1 MTADAAPAPR
11 PYGGGGLSG
20 WLTRLAARP
29 GFQAWAA
36 RFPLT
41 RGRVR
46 REGAALFDLVAGF
59 CHSQVLL
66 AFVELD
72 LPGRLAHGPRD
83 TAALALACAVPEAR
97 MQVLLQA
104 AASLGLLR
112 RLRGG
117 RWRLTVRGAAVS
129 AVPGLAGMIRHHP
142 VLYGDLADPAAFFR
156 GQTDPALARF
166 WPYVFGPGA
175 ADDPATAERY
185 SRLMADSQALVAAD
199 TLAMVELRGV
209 RHLLDI
215 GGGTG
220 SFLIAAAAAAPQA
233 QVTLMDLP
241 AVAQAARA
249 RLEAAGLAGRSRIVP
264 GDFRGE
270 SLPDGADAISL
281 VRVLYDH
288 ADDTARA
295 LVAKVHAALPP
306 GGRLIVSEPMAGG
319 TRPERAGDAYFALY
333 TLAMGTGKARSQ
345 EEIAALLRDAGF
357 VAIRAPR
364 PQRPFVTAVVE
375 ARKPG

>member
-1 MTADAAPAPR
+1 MTADAAPMPGSA
-11 PYGGGGLSG
+11 GGGGLPG

-41 RGRVR
+41 RALVR
-46 REGAALFDLVAGF
+46 REGAALFDIVAGF

-66 AFVELD
+66 AFVEFD
-72 LPGRLAHGPRD
+72 LPALLAQGPRD
-83 TAALALACAVPEAR
+83 TAALARSCAVPEAR

-288 ADDTARA
+288 ADDTVRA

-319 TRPERAGDAYFALY
+319 ARPERAGDAYFALY
-333 TLAMGTGKARSQ
+333 TLAMGTGKARSLA
-345 EEIAALLRDAGF
+345 EIAALLRDAGF

-364 PQRPFVTAVVE
+364 PRRPFVTAVVE